1 MTGRMILTSNLVMT
15 GRMIKT
21 TIESTNMAEKP
32 VLEKSHSKLEITLL
46 ELLAGGAM
54 TRDQMVAKLG
64 IPRTTIYDGLRSL
77 IQRNEVMK
85 YPLHAQEMSRG
96 RPKVLFSLV
105 DQEDQ

>member
-1 MTGRMILTSNLVMT
+1 LTSNLVMT

-85 YPLHAQEMSRG
+85 YPVHTHERVRG
-96 RPKVLFSLV
+96 RPKVVFALIE
-105 DQEDQ
+105 ED